1 MLTIISS
8 PSVPSQNICQPANRS
23 PQLQVEVTTFLS
35 LTAQGD
41 DIAFEK
47 LYRLAA
53 PMLRRHLLYILKRD
67 SWAEEVLQDVFIKIW
82 MQANSYLPER
92 SPAMS
97 WLKIIARNTAFDR
110 LRQREFEELQM
121 SDELIET
128 LVDFAPGPLQICI
141 ETIEAEKIKHSID
154 ALPETLR
161 VPLTLAFYQGL
172 SHADIAIHLGQPL
185 GTVKTRIRRA
195 LASIRGAM
203 TVRLQPDG

>member
-1 MLTIISS
+1 MLTITPS
-8 PSVPSQNICQPANRS
+8 PSLPSQNVYQPVNRS

-47 LYRLAA
+47 LYRLAS
-53 PMLRRHLLYILKRD
+53 PMLRRHLQYILKRD

-82 MQANSYLPER
+82 MQASSYLPER

-97 WLKIIARNTAFDR
+97 WLKIIARNAAFDR

-121 SDELIET
+121 SEELIET

-141 ETIEAEKIKHSID
+141 DNMDAEKIKHFID
-154 ALPETLR
+154 ALPERLR
-161 VPLTLAFYQGL
+161 EPLTLAFYQGL
-172 SHADIAIHLGQPL
+172 SHGDIANHLGQPL

-195 LASIRGAM
+195 LASIRVAM
-203 TVRLQPDG
+203 TVRSQL